1 MPRQKRKTAC
11 EPDMVIET
19 EMEKVEV
26 PAEAQEEMPAIP
38 GEQDQEA
45 CVERLKACIEAEGS
59 PEEMEELLWETLRQF
74 QGCDF
79 ITAKGLTFRY
89 VIRGNEM
96 FVDRKEKSI
105 TRASVSL
112 SFQKALEV
120 QRVWNCVSGPKKLGT
135 FGASYLYPIF
145 LRLGVIKRTPLV

>member
-1 MPRQKRKTAC
+1 MPRQKRKTAG
-11 EPDMVIET
+11 EPEMVREE
-19 EMEKVEV
+19 EMETGEV
-26 PAEAQEEMPAIP
+26 SAKAQEEMPAIP
-38 GEQDQEA
+38 GEQDKEA

-79 ITAKGLTFRY
+79 TTAKGLTFRY

-120 QRVWNCVSGPKKLGT
+120 QSVWNCVSGPKKLGT